1 MVDIILSKRA
11 LIELDKIYERYEKS
25 QLGLGDKFLNKLY
38 KKYTQ
43 IGSFPK
49 TGNVKKRTYRETY
62 LEVFPYAVI
71 YRYNFKE
78 NEIFITSIFHFKRN
92 LVKKY

>member
-11 LIELDKIYERYEKS
+11 LVELDKIYDRYEKS

-62 LEVFPYAVI
+62 LEVFPFAVI
-71 YRYNFKE
+71 YR
-78 NEIFITSIFHFKRN
+78 II
-92 LVKKY
+92 LKKMKFLSHLFLF

>member
-11 LIELDKIYERYEKS
+11 LIELDKIYDRYEKS

-43 IGSFPK
+43 ISSFPK
-49 TGNVKKRTYRETY
+49 TGNIKKRT
-62 LEVFPYAVI
+62 
-71 YRYNFKE
+71 
-78 NEIFITSIFHFKRN
+78 
-92 LVKKY
+92 